1 MPLFCVCASARA
13 RVKDAGLIVEVASR
27 KPPVKD
33 AKKESILFFFF
44 GKEKNSTLG

>member
-1 MPLFCVCASARA
+1 MPLFCVCVRARA

-33 AKKESILFFFF
+33 AKKKVSSSSFL
-44 GKEKNSTLG
+44 EKKKIVL